1 MASLPIVKA
10 DTFTSEINA
19 LYSYETSL
27 SMTDFETFSD
37 HNITD
42 LFWQAVTVGNDSS
55 INLRVSGATINSV
68 LVLGSTYGINVWLWV
83 GTYPHDAS
91 GQVDISTEGARTTL
105 IDNIMVVMN
114 TYNFYGCVEDVE
126 DLTEASCTS
135 GQKDIRYVWFANNL
149 TVALHAQGQ
158 KSLSYVPAVWSNFNT
173 LYLPYMS
180 GQDYLQVVPVYSD
193 YATWESMT
201 DQFLAN
207 TDLDC
212 TFGIGYGATDIDW
225 IDTYGLPSELVG
237 FVIYCY
243 DTFVWSE
250 WDAWSTK
257 NYYTEAT
264 PTATPTL
271 IAPTSTATAPV
282 SSHIYGPDY
291 SLSNPDK
298 YVQGDSFNI
307 LVEYQGGIAF
317 QHEVNMTFYIEVLDG
332 VWDGRDCQLQM
343 NQRGGTLYFVSY
355 NDCAIQLYHDNER
368 TMGLTV
374 EGMEVDSL
382 NPVPSPGD
390 YYKAG
395 YSWNGT
401 ITNGNE
407 IRITWIFPKLLPHE
421 ENWMLYIGLAGLLM
435 LIIGIMLSVYAFRHY
450 KLFTLGN
457 EETVW
462 EKDILPFCI
471 ILVLLGAGLIIV
483 WLLG

>member
-1 MASLPIVKA
+1 LASLPIVKA

-114 TYNFYGCVEDVE
+114 TYNFYGCVEDIE
-126 DLTEASCTS
+126 DLTASSVTS

-264 PTATPTL
+264 PTP
-271 IAPTSTATAPV
+271 
-282 SSHIYGPDY
+282 
-291 SLSNPDK
+291 SLSASPVPTVDVSGYQPYIKPDHL
-298 YVQGDSFNI
+298 VQGDSFNI
-307 LVEYQGGIAF
+307 LIEYQGGLAF
-317 QHEVNMTFYIEVLDG
+317 QHDNLMFYIEVLDG
-332 VWDGRDCQLQM
+332 VWDGRDCQLSM
-343 NQRGGTLYFVSY
+343 NERGGTLYFMSY
-355 NDCAIQLYHDNER
+355 NDCHIELYQDSAY
-368 TMGLTV
+368 TMGLTC
-374 EGMEVDSL
+374 EGMEVDSV
-382 NPVPSPGD
+382 NPAPTATGD
-390 YYKAG
+390 FYKAG
-395 YSWNGT
+395 YEWNGT
-401 ITNGNE
+401 ITNGAE
-407 IRITWIFPKLLPHE
+407 VRISWYFPRILPHE
-421 ENWMLYIGLAGLLM
+421 ENWMLYLGLAGLFM
-435 LIIGIMLSVYAFRHY
+435 LVIGILLTVYAFRHY
-450 KLFTLGN
+450 KFFTLGD
-457 EETVW
+457 ETTVW
-462 EKDILPFCI
+462 ERDVLPIAIVLILI
-471 ILVLLGAGLIIV
+471 GGGLLIT